1 MISKFN
7 FCKFSAW
14 IFFWI
19 TRIFFSIEQFS
30 KQNIISVFFFW
41 LYSERVKKLEASNTS
56 KQFLSDHKFW
66 ILQSDRAP
74 TPMTSNSFVYFY
86 FPFVRSA
93 FCKKKYLTV
102 DLVWLSVC
110 CGWPHCSFL
119 VISSKL
125 WSFTVQVFYERHKI
139 WRKLPVDLTLT
150 KWISNQLGYFVK
162 SLWSS

>member
-74 TPMTSNSFVYFY
+74 MTSNSFVYFY
-86 FPFVRSA
+86 FPFVRST

-110 CGWPHCSFL
+110 CGWPHCSCLVMARIQIMEFYSSGFL
-119 VISSKL
+119 RTS
-125 WSFTVQVFYERHKI
+125 QN
-139 WRKLPVDLTLT
+139 LT
-150 KWISNQLGYFVK
+150 KSPSWFDAY
-162 SLWSS
+162 